1 MNIETLATLKHINVR
16 KEGSDEKILAID
28 VRFNCQIPSDV
39 LIEFHPT
46 LRTMLWTHDGEPR
59 FNRLIESINL
69 IGQTA
74 TTRSRSAAWKS
85 RTSRCGSGRSPRCQW
100 MSWTLTSSRRSTQ

>member
-39 LIEFHPT
+39 LI
-46 LRTMLWTHDGEPR
+46 
-59 FNRLIESINL
+59 SS
-69 IGQTA
+69 
-74 TTRSRSAAWKS
+74 TR
-85 RTSRCGSGRSPRCQW
+85 RCARCSGR
-100 MSWTLTSSRRSTQ
+100 TTASRDSTG